1 MGLGLSLQIIDKI
14 IEEEINEHI
23 KDVKLIF
30 KLIPDIAKVSQ
41 VLAKTLKQGNKILIC
56 GNGGSAADSQH
67 FSSELIGRF
76 EKKRKSLAAISL
88 STDTSAI
95 TSISND
101 FSFEDIFSRQIE
113 GIGMKDDVLIT
124 ISTSGKSKNILKAI
138 SKAKEKK
145 MNTIGILGRDGG
157 KAIKDVSYAINVNSQ
172 RTARIQEMHSLI
184 IHIICAL
191 IEKEHN

>member
-1 MGLGLSLQIIDKI
+1 
-14 IEEEINEHI
+14 
-23 KDVKLIF
+23 
-30 KLIPDIAKVSQ
+30 
-41 VLAKTLKQGNKILIC
+41 
-56 GNGGSAADSQH
+56 
-67 FSSELIGRF
+67 
-76 EKKRKSLAAISL
+76 
-88 STDTSAI
+88 
-95 TSISND
+95 
-101 FSFEDIFSRQIE
+101 
-113 GIGMKDDVLIT
+113 MKDDVLIT

-157 KAIKDVSYAINVNSQ
+157 NAIKDVSYAINVNSQ